1 VKKEPFVSKDNSS
14 APTPTVAVPVPAGM
28 TQEQMMAMFGAFM
41 AQMTAGIT
49 TGMQEARGPRKVAM
63 GQYDPKTPFHPN
75 KKKAS
80 RLTRPVFQN
89 NTRLAESQLFDREI
103 DLLNQIVRSG
113 RYINRLI
120 EVVVTADG
128 AEEIVYISYKNKT
141 IDDRMEHKGA
151 YRDLSDMLRQ
161 IVAEQNEML
170 AQEGVVR
177 EERKAR
183 RESFSSA
190 ATREARAR
198 AAADEAPDE
207 P

>member
-1 VKKEPFVSKDNSS
+1 MV
-14 APTPTVAVPVPAGM
+14 
-28 TQEQMMAMFGAFM
+28 QMFGAFM
-41 AQMTAGIT
+41 AQFSNTLT
-49 TGMQEARGPRKVAM
+49 TSMQDARGPRKVAM

-89 NTRLAESQLFDREI
+89 NTRLMDAQLFDREI

-141 IDDRMEHKGA
+141 FDDRMEHRGA
-151 YRDLSDMLRQ
+151 YRDLTDMFQ
-161 IVAEQNEML
+161 KIVAEQNEVL
-170 AQEGVVR
+170 AQEGLLR
-177 EERKAR
+177 EERKAK

-198 AAADEAPDE
+198 VAADEAPLE